1 MSVAIGD
8 ETLRAA
14 RHTLISLDGFQEKTE
29 KSAESARMALVN
41 FFEFFFNA
49 TMKVNYCIGKS
60 CIHRQ
65 NHKKC
70 RRYLEES
77 RGRSRGI
84 L

>member
-41 FFEFFFNA
+41 LFEFFF
-49 TMKVNYCIGKS
+49 
-60 CIHRQ
+60 
-65 NHKKC
+65 
-70 RRYLEES
+70 
-77 RGRSRGI
+77 
-84 L
+84 